1 MSPACGE
8 TPRRSVPDPLL
19 TPDRIRAYLI
29 EVAEL
34 LPDGSPQCIV
44 VVGGSLL
51 ALLGFREATN
61 DVDSITRLGL
71 SLKDAVEQVADRHGL
86 APRWLNDSA
95 AGFTPRTFDE
105 ATCTVELDHPRL
117 RVLGAPLQQ
126 VFVMKLFAARAVDIT
141 DLTAIWSEC
150 GFESPEQ
157 AADLYFAAYPHLE
170 WDELL
175 VDDIRA
181 IGERGSR
188 I

>member
-1 MSPACGE
+1 
-8 TPRRSVPDPLL
+8 VPDPLL
-19 TPDRIRAYLI
+19 TAERIRAYLI

-34 LPDGSPQCIV
+34 LPDGGPQCIV

-61 DVDSITRLGL
+61 DVDSIKRLGA
-71 SLKDAVEQVADRHGL
+71 SLREAVVQVADRHGL

-95 AGFTPRTFDE
+95 AGFTPQTFDE
-105 ATCTVELDHPRL
+105 AACTVELDHPRL
-117 RVLGAPLQQ
+117 LVLGAPLQQ
-126 VFVMKLFAARAVDIT
+126 VFVMKLFAARAVDVS

-170 WDELL
+170 WDEFL
-175 VDDIRA
+175 VNDIRA
-181 IGERGSR
+181 IGEHASKS
-188 I
+188 

>member
-1 MSPACGE
+1 M
-8 TPRRSVPDPLL
+8 PDPLL
-19 TPDRIRAYLI
+19 TPDRIRAYLT
-29 EVAEL
+29 EVADL
-34 LPDGSPQCIV
+34 LPDDAPQCIV

-61 DVDSITRLGL
+61 DVDSIKRLGA
-71 SLKDAVEQVADRHGL
+71 SLKEAIAHVADRHGL

-95 AGFTPRTFDE
+95 ADFTPQTFDE
-105 ATCTVELDHPRL
+105 TACTVELDHPRL

-126 VFVMKLFAARAVDIT
+126 VFVMKLFAARAVDLT

-170 WDELL
+170 WDEFL
-175 VDDIRA
+175 VDDICA

-188 I
+188 R

>member
-1 MSPACGE
+1 M
-8 TPRRSVPDPLL
+8 PDPLL